1 MCQYVK
7 CFAKGVGVNR
17 TIRNSFLMEVHFR
30 RRKIRCTIV
39 CLIVVS
45 AVEGVQQERDRWG
58 REGGRQGQGAV
69 CECV

>member
-30 RRKIRCTIV
+30 RRKIRMYNS
-39 CLIVVS
+39 VS
-45 AVEGVQQERDRWG
+45 DSGKCCRRCAAGERSVGKG
-58 REGGRQGQGAV
+58 RGKAGAGG
-69 CECV
+69 CV